1 MGKSGEARLRIGQE
15 SLHSQLMS
23 TSTRR
28 IPAICISVPVR
39 CNSLKLRGSWLLD
52 NDQHKAHRPYST
64 LKQECCCPRE
74 TYRQKE
80 REREGER
87 AREREEATTIKQQ
100 YETKQQSK
108 VEIVGK
114 KIKEIGMKRRRRR
127 IQREKW
133 KKKIIINEPD
143 TMWVHLGACPPWAGD
158 ANDATVSI
166 HETILATTV
175 VARITLISIKPNK
188 YDR

>member
-133 KKKIIINEPD
+133 KKKNNNKRAGYD
-143 TMWVHLGACPPWAGD
+143 VGAPRRLPTLSRRRQRRHRIDPW
-158 ANDATVSI
+158 NDPGNNSCCQD
-166 HETILATTV
+166 H
-175 VARITLISIKPNK
+175 SNFN
-188 YDR
+188 